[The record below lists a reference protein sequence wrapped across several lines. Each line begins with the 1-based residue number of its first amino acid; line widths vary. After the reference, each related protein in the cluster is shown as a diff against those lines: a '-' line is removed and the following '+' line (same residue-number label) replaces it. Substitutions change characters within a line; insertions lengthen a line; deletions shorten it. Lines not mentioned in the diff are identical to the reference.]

1 MNYAIDLEKGSFTD
15 DEFEEIKLCLEMIL
29 SVRAGSQPLDR
40 DLGIDV
46 EQIVGYPLDVAQNV
60 LSVEIIEKVEKYEP
74 RVKIDSIEF
83 DIGSDGQLIPRIY
96 FVREEE

>member
-1 MNYAIDLEKGSFTD
+1 MDYAIDLEKGSFTD